1 MLVPSLTFLNHFIV
15 TKLSKSRTPLQ
26 DGLLALVLKVSFI
39 VHLRERSLS
48 CDSNFG
54 ILAKQSRQF
63 TALSESETLMY
74 FQKNQD
80 THWIFHGMVPE
91 RIALEVLI
99 IFLLQEPGFIL
110 STWLMIA
117 LFLLTSALSTGETPW
132 LDLKSRTTES
142 LDRSPFQYGGPNWFD

>member
-1 MLVPSLTFLNHFIV
+1 
-15 TKLSKSRTPLQ
+15 
-26 DGLLALVLKVSFI
+26 
-39 VHLRERSLS
+39 
-48 CDSNFG
+48 
-54 ILAKQSRQF
+54 
-63 TALSESETLMY
+63 MY

-99 IFLLQEPGFIL
+99 IFLLQEPGSIL
-110 STWLMIA
+110 SAWLMIA

-142 LDRSPFQYGGPNWFD
+142 LDRSPFQYGGPN